1 MTYFYQEC
9 PVCARSLRVPVQYF
23 GSIMS
28 CSHCGGEFQAVA
40 DEQRP
45 PGLSAHSTALS
56 EQRLMSGP
64 GSDFVSALESLGLSI
79 VNSREDR

>member
-1 MTYFYQEC
+1 MPMMTYFYQEC

-40 DEQRP
+40 VEQRSAISERVAMSEP
-45 PGLSAHSTALS
+45 SNDFMPALKSLSLSAIEIPRS
-56 EQRLMSGP
+56 
-64 GSDFVSALESLGLSI
+64 
-79 VNSREDR
+79 